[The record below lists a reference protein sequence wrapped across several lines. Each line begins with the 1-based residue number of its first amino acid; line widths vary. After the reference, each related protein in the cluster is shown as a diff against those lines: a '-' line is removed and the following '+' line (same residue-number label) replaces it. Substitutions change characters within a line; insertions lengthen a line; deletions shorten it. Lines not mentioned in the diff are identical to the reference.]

1 MKITFSTKA
10 TKKKK
15 KKRSIRLI
23 KHQNEKDTWLSII
36 VSLELAWASYGGT
49 FHDNFGKL
57 AELESRKLSFFLHPP
72 SLTFSLPRPAGYNR
86 PLSAAN
92 PPKSDPISGLA
103 WFAKPFRGWSPSPP
117 FPCPFPCGSSFP
129 KFSWLHARGGREV
142 GAFATQDGEQRN
154 HPIPIP
160 RPIMSQRRAVLTHAL
175 GDFCSLIP
183 FRLLVVDDVV
193 ARIVLL
199 PCVLRLPFLSSSS
212 LFFSPFLFPSL
223 LLFQWPVS
231 PPPPSPRSWFFVLLF
246 LGTDAWTTRLFFSGR
261 RMSRM
266 VVYL

>member
-1 MKITFSTKA
+1 MVI
-10 TKKKK
+10 
-15 KKRSIRLI
+15 L
-23 KHQNEKDTWLSII
+23 
-36 VSLELAWASYGGT
+36 
-49 FHDNFGKL
+49 
-57 AELESRKLSFFLHPP
+57 PP
-72 SLTFSLPRPAGYNR
+72 SFRVHFHVAPRFRN
-86 PLSAAN
+86 
-92 PPKSDPISGLA
+92 
-103 WFAKPFRGWSPSPP
+103 FRG
-117 FPCPFPCGSSFP
+117 CTRAGEG
-129 KFSWLHARGGREV
+129 KV
-142 GAFATQDGEQRN
+142 GPFATQDGEQRN

-261 RMSRM
+261 RTSRM

>member
-1 MKITFSTKA
+1 MGARSTTILA
-10 TKKKK
+10 
-15 KKRSIRLI
+15 
-23 KHQNEKDTWLSII
+23 NWLSWK
-36 VSLELAWASYGGT
+36 VENSPFSST
-49 FHDNFGKL
+49 
-57 AELESRKLSFFLHPP
+57 LHLWHFP
-72 SLTFSLPRPAGYNR
+72 SLVRQVTTVLCLQQIRQSRIQSQAWRDSLNHLEERQ
-86 PLSAAN
+86 
-92 PPKSDPISGLA
+92 
-103 WFAKPFRGWSPSPP
+103 GWSPPPP

-212 LFFSPFLFPSL
+212 LFSLLSFSPPLSMASL
-223 LLFQWPVS
+223 
-231 PPPPSPRSWFFVLLF
+231 
-246 LGTDAWTTRLFFSGR
+246 ATTTEP
-261 RMSRM
+261 
-266 VVYL
+266 